1 MNKTITALAAALMVC
16 SAGAAM
22 AKCDCADCYKKRG
35 GGFMEGE
42 PQISTVKQAMG
53 MADDSMVTLQG
64 KIEKRI
70 KKDKY
75 VFQDATGTMTVEIDK
90 DIWNGQTVTP
100 QDTVTIGGEL
110 DRDGQHTKLDVEY
123 LTKK

>member
-1 MNKTITALAAALMVC
+1 MNKTMTILAAALMVC
-16 SAGAAM
+16 GTGAAM
-22 AKCDCADCYKKRG
+22 AKCDCNECYQKRG

-42 PQISTVKQAMG
+42 PQISTVKAAMD

-75 VFQDATGTMTVEIDK
+75 TFQDATGSMTVEIDK

-100 QDTVTIGGEL
+100 QDTVVISGEL
-110 DRDGQHTKLDVEY
+110 DRDGKHAKLDVEQ

>member
-1 MNKTITALAAALMVC
+1 
-16 SAGAAM
+16 
-22 AKCDCADCYKKRG
+22 
-35 GGFMEGE
+35 MEGE
-42 PQISTVKQAMG
+42 PQISTVKAAMD

-75 VFQDATGTMTVEIDK
+75 TFQDATGSMTVEIDK

-100 QDTVTIGGEL
+100 QDTVVISGEL
-110 DRDGQHTKLDVEY
+110 DRDGKHAKLDVEQ

>member
-1 MNKTITALAAALMVC
+1 
-16 SAGAAM
+16 
-22 AKCDCADCYKKRG
+22 
-35 GGFMEGE
+35 MEGE
-42 PQISTVKQAMG
+42 PQISTVKQAMD

>member
-1 MNKTITALAAALMVC
+1 
-16 SAGAAM
+16 
-22 AKCDCADCYKKRG
+22 
-35 GGFMEGE
+35 MEGE
-42 PQISTVKQAMG
+42 PQVSTVKEAMG

-75 VFQDATGTMTVEIDK
+75 TFQDGTGTMTVEIDK

-100 QDTVTIGGEL
+100 QDTVLISGEL
-110 DRDGQHTKLDVEY
+110 DKDGDRTKLDVER
-123 LTKK
+123 LMKKQTVVK